1 MHLVK
6 KLSLRTLL
14 TVMCLTG
21 MSLAGLCAPGHAQS
35 AAQAASQSTALTQA
49 QSQEIAHY
57 PNRPIRLIVPVAAG
71 GNVDIVA
78 RAIAE
83 PLSKALGQQVIVEN
97 KPGASSLL
105 GTNLVAKAAPDGYTL
120 LAHSTTFV
128 TAAVLLKNAG
138 YDPVKDFEPI
148 SVTCQIPMV
157 LVVNPEKI
165 KSRTVQDFI
174 ALSQKQPKELAYA
187 SSGNGSTGHIA
198 AELFSRAAQT
208 SYLHIPY
215 KGNAQAMVDLMGGQI
230 PFMFD
235 QVSTSAQY
243 ALNGKLFAL
252 AVTSKTRSPILPN
265 VPTLD
270 ESGLT
275 GFEDS
280 TFNGLFAPA
289 GTPVQIVQKLHQ
301 EVSKILTSP
310 ALVKMFMEKGVELVA
325 SPTPQDFGIYI
336 ASQQKRYQDLAR
348 AANITAD

>member
-1 MHLVK
+1 MRIFK
-6 KLSLRTLL
+6 QLSLAAVL
-14 TVMCLTG
+14 V
-21 MSLAGLCAPGHAQS
+21 GLCF
-35 AAQAASQSTALTQA
+35 QA
-49 QSQEIAHY
+49 QSQSSAQDIAAY
-57 PNRPIRLIVPVAAG
+57 PNRPIKLIVPVAAG

-165 KSRTVQDFI
+165 QARTLKDFI
-174 ALSQKQPKELAYA
+174 ALSKAQPKALAYA

-198 AELFSRAAQT
+198 AELFSNAAGV

-215 KGNAQAMVDLMGGQI
+215 KGNAQAMVDLMGGQV

-252 AVTSKTRSPILPN
+252 GVTSKKRSPILPN

-270 ESGLT
+270 ESGLK

-289 GTPVQIVQKLHQ
+289 GTPPQIINKLHQ
-301 EVSKILTSP
+301 EVSKILKSP

-336 ASQQKRYQDLAR
+336 ASQRERYQELAR
-348 AANITAD
+348 TANIQAD

>member
-1 MHLVK
+1 MRLFK
-6 KLSLRTLL
+6 KIQLIAVYFGLGFSL
-14 TVMCLTG
+14 
-21 MSLAGLCAPGHAQS
+21 Q
-35 AAQAASQSTALTQA
+35 AQAQVQTTAQSTAQTPAQTQD
-49 QSQEIAHY
+49 IANY
-57 PNRPIRLIVPVAAG
+57 PNRPIKLIVPVAAG

-83 PLSKALGQQVIVEN
+83 PLSKALGQPVIVEN

-128 TAAVLLKNAG
+128 TASVLLKSAG

-148 SVTCQIPMV
+148 TVTCQIPMV
-157 LVVNPEKI
+157 LVVNPDKI
-165 KSRTVQDFI
+165 KSRTLQDFI
-174 ALSQKQPKELAYA
+174 ALSKSQPKGLAYA

-198 AELFSRAAQT
+198 AELFSNSAAV

-215 KGNAQAMVDLMGGQI
+215 KGNAQALVDVMGGQVQI
-230 PFMFD
+230 MFD

-243 ALNGKLFAL
+243 VLNGKLFAL
-252 AVTSKTRSPILPN
+252 GVTSKTRSAILPE

-270 ESGLT
+270 ESGLK

-289 GTPVQIVQKLHQ
+289 GTPVEIVNKLHK
-301 EVSKILTSP
+301 EVTKILQTP
-310 ALVKMFMEKGVELVA
+310 ALVKIFMEKGIELVA
-325 SPTPQDFGIYI
+325 SPTPQDFGVYI
-336 ASQQKRYQDLAR
+336 SSQRARYQELAR
-348 AANITAD
+348 IANIQAD

>member
-1 MHLVK
+1 M
-6 KLSLRTLL
+6 RLL
-14 TVMCLTG
+14 NKG
-21 MSLAGLCAPGHAQS
+21 SLATVLVGLCFQF
-35 AAQAASQSTALTQA
+35 TAQA
-49 QSQEIAHY
+49 QSSAQDIANY

-120 LAHSTTFV
+120 LAISTTFV
-128 TAAVLLKNAG
+128 TAAVLIKNAG
-138 YDPVKDFEPI
+138 YDPIKDFEPI

-157 LVVNPEKI
+157 LVVNPDKI
-165 KSRTVQDFI
+165 QSRTLKDFI
-174 ALSQKQPKELAYA
+174 ALSKSQPKGLAYA

-198 AELFSRAAQT
+198 TELFSNAAGV

-215 KGNAQAMVDLMGGQI
+215 KGNAQALVDVMGGQVPI
-230 PFMFD
+230 MFD

-252 AVTSKTRSPILPN
+252 GVTSKTRSPILPD

-270 ESGLT
+270 EAGLK

-280 TFNGLFAPA
+280 TFNGLMAPA
-289 GTPVQIVQKLHQ
+289 GTPPQIINKLHQ
-301 EVSKILTSP
+301 AVSNILKSP
-310 ALVKMFMEKGVELVA
+310 ELVKMFMDKGVELVT
-325 SPTPQDFGIYI
+325 SSTPQDFGMYI
-336 ASQQKRYQDLAR
+336 ANQRIRLQELAR
-348 AANITAD
+348 TANIQGD

>member
-1 MHLVK
+1 MYSIQKTINTSIAALLFLG
-6 KLSLRTLL
+6 LSAHS
-14 TVMCLTG
+14 M
-21 MSLAGLCAPGHAQS
+21 AQD
-35 AAQAASQSTALTQA
+35 ASN
-49 QSQEIAHY
+49 Y

-83 PLSKALGQQVIVEN
+83 PLSRALGQQVIVEN

-128 TAAVLLKNAG
+128 TAPVLLKNAG
-138 YDPVKDFEPI
+138 YDPIKDFEPI

-157 LVVNPEKI
+157 LMINPQKV
-165 KSRTVQDFI
+165 SARNLQDFI
-174 ALSQKQPKELAYA
+174 ALSKAQPKGMAYA

-198 AELFSRAAQT
+198 AELFSHAAGV

-215 KGNAQAMVDLMGGQI
+215 KGNAQAMVDLMGGQF

-235 QVSTSAQY
+235 QISTAAQY
-243 ALNGKLFAL
+243 ALNGKLYAI
-252 AVTSKTRSPILPN
+252 AVTSKTRSAILPD

-270 ESGLT
+270 ETGLP

-289 GTPVQIVQKLHQ
+289 GTPPEIIAKLHK
-301 EVSKILTSP
+301 EVTKILQSP

-325 SPTPQDFGIYI
+325 SPTPAEFGQYI
-336 ASQQKRYQDLAR
+336 AKQITRYQDLAR
-348 AANITAD
+348 VANITAD

>member
-1 MHLVK
+1 MQILK
-6 KLSLRTLL
+6 KLSVAVL
-14 TVMCLTG
+14 TIGVSFQVM
-21 MSLAGLCAPGHAQS
+21 
-35 AAQAASQSTALTQA
+35 AQASKQD
-49 QSQEIAHY
+49 IANY
-57 PNRPIRLIVPVAAG
+57 PNRPIKIIVPVAPG

-128 TAAVLLKNAG
+128 TASVLLKNAG

-148 SVTCQIPMV
+148 TVTCQIPMV
-157 LVVNPEKI
+157 LVVNPDKI
-165 KSRTVQDFI
+165 SARNLKDFI
-174 ALSQKQPKELAYA
+174 ALSKSQPKGLAYA

-198 AELFSRAAQT
+198 AELFSNAAGV

-215 KGNAQAMVDLMGGQI
+215 KGNAQSMVDLLGGQI

-243 ALNGKLFAL
+243 ALNGKLFAIG
-252 AVTSKTRSPILPN
+252 VTSKTRSPVLPN

-270 ESGLT
+270 ESGLK

-289 GTPVQIVQKLHQ
+289 GTPPQIISKLHQ
-301 EVSKILTSP
+301 EISKVLKSP
-310 ALVKMFMEKGVELVA
+310 ALVEMFAKKGVELVA

-336 ASQQKRYQDLAR
+336 ASQRVRYQELAR
-348 AANITAD
+348 TANITAD

>member
-1 MHLVK
+1 
-6 KLSLRTLL
+6 
-14 TVMCLTG
+14 
-21 MSLAGLCAPGHAQS
+21 
-35 AAQAASQSTALTQA
+35 
-49 QSQEIAHY
+49 
-57 PNRPIRLIVPVAAG
+57 
-71 GNVDIVA
+71 
-78 RAIAE
+78 
-83 PLSKALGQQVIVEN
+83 VEN

-165 KSRTVQDFI
+165 QARTLKDFI
-174 ALSQKQPKELAYA
+174 AMSKAQPKGLAYA

-198 AELFSRAAQT
+198 AELFSNAAGV

-215 KGNAQAMVDLMGGQI
+215 KGNAQAMVDLMGGQV

-252 AVTSKTRSPILPN
+252 GVTSKTRSPILPN

-270 ESGLT
+270 ESGLK

-289 GTPVQIVQKLHQ
+289 GTPPQIISKLHQ
-301 EVSKILTSP
+301 EVSKILKSP
-310 ALVKMFMEKGVELVA
+310 ALVKMFAEKGVELVA

-336 ASQQKRYQDLAR
+336 ASQRERYQALAKT
-348 AANITAD
+348 ANITAD

>member
-1 MHLVK
+1 MRLLNQ
-6 KLSLRTLL
+6 LSLAAVA
-14 TVMCLTG
+14 TVICL
-21 MSLAGLCAPGHAQS
+21 HVQ
-35 AAQAASQSTALTQA
+35 AQAQTQTHSQTQDIAS
-49 QSQEIAHY
+49 Y
-57 PNRPIRLIVPVAAG
+57 PNRPIKLIVPVAPG

-83 PLSKALGQQVIVEN
+83 PLSRALGQPVIVEN

-105 GTNLVAKAAPDGYTL
+105 GTNLVAKAVPDGYTL

-165 KSRTVQDFI
+165 QARTLKDFI
-174 ALSQKQPKELAYA
+174 ALSKTQPKGLAYA

-198 AELFSRAAQT
+198 AELFSNAAGV

-215 KGNAQAMVDLMGGQI
+215 KGNAQAMVDVMGGQV

-252 AVTSKTRSPILPN
+252 GVTSKTRSPILPN

-270 ESGLT
+270 ESGLK

-289 GTPVQIVQKLHQ
+289 GTPVQIVNKLHT
-301 EVSKILTSP
+301 EVTKILKSP
-310 ALVKMFMEKGVELVA
+310 ELVKMFMEKGVELVS

-336 ASQQKRYQDLAR
+336 SNQRTRYQELAR
-348 AANITAD
+348 TANIKAD

>member
-1 MHLVK
+1 MRLFK
-6 KLSLRTLL
+6 KLSMTA
-14 TVMCLTG
+14 VI
-21 MSLAGLCAPGHAQS
+21 AGLCLQVQVQAQ
-35 AAQAASQSTALTQA
+35 TQA
-49 QSQEIAHY
+49 QDIASY
-57 PNRPIRLIVPVAAG
+57 PNRPIKLIVPVAAG

-83 PLSKALGQQVIVEN
+83 PLSRALGQQVIVEN

-165 KSRTVQDFI
+165 QARTLKDFI
-174 ALSQKQPKELAYA
+174 TLSKAQPKGLAYA

-198 AELFSRAAQT
+198 AELFSNAAGV

-215 KGNAQAMVDLMGGQI
+215 KGNAQAMVDVMGGQV

-252 AVTSKTRSPILPN
+252 GVTSKTRSPILSD

-270 ESGLT
+270 ESGLK

-289 GTPVQIVQKLHQ
+289 GTPPQIVNKLHK
-301 EVSKILTSP
+301 EVTKILQSP
-310 ALVKMFMEKGVELVA
+310 ALVKMFMEKGVELVS

-336 ASQQKRYQDLAR
+336 ANQRTRYQELAR
-348 AANITAD
+348 SANITAD